1 MLLKLLKYDVRAMWH
16 QFALIWVGALV
27 LGSVN
32 RFTIPWNSQHISGL
46 IQTIAMSS
54 LVAVLIAMFVLV
66 MVFVIQ
72 RFYRG
77 LLTREGYLMH
87 TLPVHAWEL
96 VLSKLLSGVAAACI
110 SGAVAVLTLLV
121 MVPVK
126 WSELFQFQVWWE
138 LSSVAFRHLD
148 GVIQLLEFLLELL
161 LVLVSALVF
170 CISQVYFS
178 ITVGHLFPRRRVFMS
193 TAAYFA
199 IVTLILPAAAR
210 AAHQVGLFGWIDI
223 MPGFFRLPFAALVLL
238 IPSALFLWGAA
249 WILEHKLNLD

>member
-1 MLLKLLKYDVRAMWH
+1 MLLKLLKYDARAMWH
-16 QFALIWVGALV
+16 QFALIWAGALV

-32 RFTIPWNSQHISGL
+32 RFTIPWNTHHNSGL
-46 IQTIAMSS
+46 IQGIAMSS
-54 LVAVLIAMFVLV
+54 LIAVLIAMFVLV

-77 LLTREGYLMH
+77 LLTDEGYLMH

-126 WSELFQFQVWWE
+126 WSELFQIRVWRG
-138 LSSVAFRHLD
+138 LFSAAFRHLD
-148 GVIQLLEFLLELL
+148 GVAQLLAIL
-161 LVLVSALVF
+161 LVMVSALVF

-178 ITVGHLFPRRRVFMS
+178 ITAGHLFPRRRILMS

-199 IVTLILPAAAR
+199 IATLVLPAAAR
-210 AAHQVGLFGWIDI
+210 AARRAGLFALMDV
-223 MPGFFRLPFAALVLL
+223 MPDFLQLPFAALMFLV
-238 IPSALFLWGAA
+238 PSALFLWGAA